1 MVGLVSDVG
10 LRRVLNEDFAIYLE
24 KDAIIIFFWQK

>member
-10 LRRVLNEDFAIYLE
+10 LKRTLNEDFASYLE
-24 KDAIIIFFWQK
+24 KEEFKI